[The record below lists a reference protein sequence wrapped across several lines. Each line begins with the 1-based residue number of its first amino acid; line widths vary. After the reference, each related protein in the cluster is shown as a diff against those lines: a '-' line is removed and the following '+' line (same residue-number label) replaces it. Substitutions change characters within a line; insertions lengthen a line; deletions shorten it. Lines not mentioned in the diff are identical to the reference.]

1 MAYTRS
7 FAQLSLAVQQLGQWE
22 NSADITPAVLLQGIN
37 YALLEGYDM
46 MVQRWADYY
55 TLDTTF
61 SIVAG
66 TDTYALATIAPTFY
80 KLRHLDVSS
89 DGTRFFRAYPYDI
102 DTQHQ
107 FTASTGNSM
116 HRVRYRLQ
124 GQNLI
129 FAPNHV
135 GGTGKLWFI
144 PLPVQFTDVND
155 ASLVTFDVP
164 VEERL
169 VVHLAQRDLLMR
181 SDLSTSSVDP
191 MIERLG
197 QMLKMAGDAR
207 DAGEAFSLIDNPRR
221 DGDMDLGLGWDGWW

>member
-1 MAYTRS
+1 MTYTRS

-22 NSADITPAVLLQGIN
+22 TSDDITPAVLLQGIN

-55 TLDTTF
+55 TLDATF

-66 TDTYALATIAPTFY
+66 TDVYSLATIAPSFY

-89 DGTRFFRAYPYDI
+89 DGTRYFRAHPYDI

-107 FTASTGNSM
+107 FTSTGNSM

-124 GQNLI
+124 GPNLI
-129 FAPNHV
+129 LAPNHV
-135 GGTGKLWFI
+135 GGTGKAWYT
-144 PLPVQFTDVND
+144 PLPVQFSDVND
-155 ASLVTFDVP
+155 VSLVTFDVP
-164 VEERL
+164 AEERL
-169 VVHLAQRDLLMR
+169 VVHLAQRDMLIR

-197 QMLKMAGDAR
+197 QMLRTAADAR

-221 DGDMDLGLGWDGWW
+221 DGDTDLGLGWDGWW